1 MLRFEREVYQPHLIK
16 AMLDEMMI
24 VNVGINDE
32 DGVPYVVPLSFG
44 FEMTDENLIVYTHFM
59 KAGKKVSLFKRDPR
73 VCLEF
78 SLFNDFPDRK
88 YKGHVHDFRSVIAK
102 GTIRLLNYDDDPVLW
117 EKGYNLLYTCN
128 NREIKP
134 LSSRK
139 TVPNMYIGVITC
151 PLSQVTAKSE
161 FPIRTVEDVPFINVY
176 EMEDDDTPFDLSDII
191 QDRRERMKKMKG

>member
-44 FEMTDENLIVYTHFM
+44 FEMTDENL
-59 KAGKKVSLFKRDPR
+59 
-73 VCLEF
+73 
-78 SLFNDFPDRK
+78 NDFPDRK